1 MEKFKLLVGALYIAA
16 FVSGSLLTNLI
27 YHHNSKPI
35 KPLGNDAPPI
45 VDDIGYKGSDKCRS
59 NDANDPAN
67 NAKRF
72 LQYAVKLLLT
82 AVIGS
87 VVCGIICGILLG
99 MIGSEIG

>member
-45 VDDIGYKGSDKCRS
+45 VDDIGDKRGK
-59 NDANDPAN
+59 DGAN
-67 NAKRF
+67 NYTGNPFCGMKKIFCKAMAY
-72 LQYAVKLLLT
+72 L
-82 AVIGS
+82 IS
-87 VVCGIICGILLG
+87 CIICGIICGVLLG